1 MGYALFTARKLAT
14 TTRLNNCNANLMSIT
29 EKEYSLTASIFA
41 KQSASALDST
51 KASQAAYAQY
61 ESAIKNGGDSSKET
75 AEAALNS
82 ALAEIDVQ
90 TAMTDAE
97 IQTLK
102 QQQTMYDLQKKNL
115 QTQLNAYQNELDAVE
130 KAEENAIKGSTPK
143 F

>member
-1 MGYALFTARKLAT
+1 
-14 TTRLNNCNANLMSIT
+14 MSIT

-61 ESAIKNGGDSSKET
+61 ESAINAGGDKSKES